1 MPGQNGS
8 SVETGTPD
16 VVQMWRSWL
25 SETERQ
31 LNGFF
36 GEVLGTEQ
44 FARMSGTFVDG
55 YAVVQRSLNQSM
67 ERYLNT
73 FNLPTHS
80 DITELGERM
89 HAIEERLA
97 SLEATIRSVA
107 EQAGVN
113 PSATVTRLQP
123 RRTRK
128 PRSGDGQ
135 SAS

>member
-1 MPGQNGS
+1 MPGQNG

-16 VVQMWRSWL
+16 VAQMWRSWL

-36 GEVLGTEQ
+36 GEVLGTDQ
-44 FARMSGTFVDG
+44 FAKMSGSFVDG
-55 YAVVQRSLNQSM
+55 YAVVQRALNQSM

-80 DITELGERM
+80 DITELAERM
-89 HAIEERLA
+89 HAIEERIA
-97 SLEATIRSVA
+97 SLEATVRTVA
-107 EQAGVN
+107 ERAGVN
-113 PSATVTRLQP
+113 PGATVTRLQP

-128 PRSGDGQ
+128 PRPVNGPAAG
-135 SAS
+135 